1 MVEEMKECIVER
13 VEEMVEKFWD
23 MTEKVEYV
31 GVVEELMGQAV
42 EMVEVMMGCIVE
54 MFEEKELIVGTVET
68 EMAEGMAE
76 RDMVVEMVG
85 YQVLAGDNL

>member
-85 YQVLAGDNL
+85 YQVLAGDNP